1 MSDDIEI
8 VLTLV
13 TNLARARMKLQGIE
27 YQTML
32 RSDRKID
39 QKEIGALMAGYKKA
53 QSDLDEVLMSIAEI

>member
-13 TNLARARMKLQGIE
+13 ANLARARMKLQGIE